1 MSHHD
6 TEQPPL
12 SPLQKIVVHQDRAL
26 WEARL
31 LNDGL
36 ANLRIAA
43 VKARQALAD
52 NLPNIAA
59 GILDAA
65 IDEAWTVVGQVAE

>member
-1 MSHHD
+1 MSHD

-12 SPLQKIVVHQDRAL
+12 SPLAKISVYQDRAL
-26 WEARL
+26 WEARV

-36 ANLRIAA
+36 SSLRIAA
-43 VKARQALAD
+43 TRARQALAD
-52 NLPNIAA
+52 NLPLIAA

-65 IDEAWTVVGQVAE
+65 IDESWTVVGQVAE